1 MSPTFDNPGDGS
13 PPLGPDYPARRPGYR
28 GSRGSDPDEHPS
40 ANPPDAIAEPHAAD
54 AHDRPAPDP
63 ESRDAAIVPRTEPM
77 QPRRDQH
84 WDEDTADLEKGRMS
98 FLEHL
103 EELRWV
109 LMHSLIATVIGAI
122 AGWMLAP
129 MVLEDAIRRTVKHAV
144 VLSPLEG
151 INERFKLAMII
162 GLFIALPIVLYRLWG
177 FILPGLFKRE
187 RKWVV
192 PMAAASLILF
202 AAGAAASY
210 FYVVP
215 LVIQVLSGFLTPSMV
230 QQIQLGSL
238 LGFVYNMSLACGL
251 VCQLPL
257 VTMTL
262 TAIGLVTPQFL
273 LKQWRYA
280 IVGSFFVTAIITP
293 GDVWTAQ
300 IVMGLP
306 MTLLYFI
313 SVGLSFFVARR
324 KREAVT
330 TAEVPHVAQG

>member
-13 PPLGPDYPARRPGYR
+13 PPLGPEYPARR
-28 GSRGSDPDEHPS
+28 SDRSPAES
-40 ANPPDAIAEPHAAD
+40 AEPAAPAAPATSELRGHA
-54 AHDRPAPDP
+54 P
-63 ESRDAAIVPRTEPM
+63 PM
-77 QPRRDQH
+77 TPRRDQE
-84 WDEDTADLEKGRMS
+84 WDADHADLERGRMT
-98 FLEHL
+98 FLQHL

-109 LMHSLIATVIGAI
+109 LMHSLIACAIGAI
-122 AGWMLAP
+122 AGWVLAP
-129 MVLEDAIRRTVKHAV
+129 RVLEDAIRRTVKHAV

-162 GLFIALPIVLYRLWG
+162 GLFIALPIVLYKIWG
-177 FILPGLFKRE
+177 FVLPGLFRRE

-192 PMAAASLILF
+192 PMAATSLVLF

-215 LVIQVLSGFLTPSMV
+215 LVIQVLNGFLTPSMV

-262 TAIGLVTPQFL
+262 TAIGLVSPQFL

-280 IVGSFFVTAIITP
+280 IVGVFFITAIITP

-300 IVMGLP
+300 IVMGVP
-306 MTLLYFI
+306 MTLLYFV
-313 SVGLSFFVARR
+313 SVGLSFFVARK
-324 KREAVT
+324 KREAAVT
-330 TAEVPHVAQG
+330 GEVPHVAQG

>member
-13 PPLGPDYPARRPGYR
+13 PPLGPSYPQRRSGGSFDPG
-28 GSRGSDPDEHPS
+28 HPS
-40 ANPPDAIAEPHAAD
+40 SNPPDAAAAEP
-54 AHDRPAPDP
+54 PAPPASPDP
-63 ESRDAAIVPRTEPM
+63 VSREEAIAPRTAPM
-77 QPRRDQH
+77 TPRRDQN
-84 WDEDTADLEKGRMS
+84 WDEDTADLERGRMT

-109 LMHSLIATVIGAI
+109 LMHSLIACAIGAI
-122 AGWMLAP
+122 VGWVLAP
-129 MVLEDAIRRTVKHAV
+129 KVLEDAIRRTVKHAV

-192 PMAAASLILF
+192 PMAAASLVLF
-202 AAGAAASY
+202 SAGAAASY

-280 IVGSFFVTAIITP
+280 IVGSFFITAIITP

-300 IVMGLP
+300 IVMGAP

-324 KREAVT
+324 KREAAT
-330 TAEVPHVAQG
+330 TGEVPHVAQG

>member
-13 PPLGPDYPARRPGYR
+13 PPLGPSYPARRPGS
-28 GSRGSDPDEHPS
+28 GTHDPDHPS
-40 ANPPDAIAEPHAAD
+40 ANPPDAVAEPHAAD
-54 AHDRPAPDP
+54 PHAAPAAADP
-63 ESRDAAIVPRTEPM
+63 EHRDAPIVPRTEPM
-77 QPRRDQH
+77 APRRDQQ
-84 WDEDTADLEKGRMS
+84 WDEDTAELERGRMS
-98 FLEHL
+98 FFEHL

-109 LMHSLIATVIGAI
+109 LMHSLIATAVGAI
-122 AGWMLAP
+122 AGWLLAP

-162 GLFIALPIVLYRLWG
+162 GLFIALPIVLYKLWG
-177 FILPGLFKRE
+177 FVLPGLFKRE

-192 PMAAASLILF
+192 PMAAASLVLF

-215 LVIQVLSGFLTPSMV
+215 LVINVLTGFLTPSMV

-262 TAIGLVTPQFL
+262 TAIGLVTPGFL

-280 IVGSFFVTAIITP
+280 IVGSFLVTAIITP

-300 IVMGLP
+300 IVMGAP

-313 SVGLSFFVARR
+313 SVGLSFFVAR
-324 KREAVT
+324 KKSEAAAAT
-330 TAEVPHVAQG
+330 GEVQHVAQG

>member
-1 MSPTFDNPGDGS
+1 
-13 PPLGPDYPARRPGYR
+13 
-28 GSRGSDPDEHPS
+28 
-40 ANPPDAIAEPHAAD
+40 
-54 AHDRPAPDP
+54 
-63 ESRDAAIVPRTEPM
+63 
-77 QPRRDQH
+77 
-84 WDEDTADLEKGRMS
+84 
-98 FLEHL
+98 
-103 EELRWV
+103 
-109 LMHSLIATVIGAI
+109 
-122 AGWMLAP
+122 
-129 MVLEDAIRRTVKHAV
+129 
-144 VLSPLEG
+144 
-151 INERFKLAMII
+151 MII
-162 GLFIALPIVLYRLWG
+162 GLFIALPIVLYKIWG
-177 FILPGLFKRE
+177 FVLPGLFKRE

-215 LVIQVLSGFLTPSMV
+215 LVIQVLEGFLTPSMV

-280 IVGSFFVTAIITP
+280 IVGVFFITAIITP

-300 IVMGLP
+300 IVMGVP
-306 MTLLYFI
+306 MTLLYFL
-313 SVGLSFFVARR
+313 SVGLSFFVAR
-324 KREAVT
+324 KKKEAAVT
-330 TAEVPHVAQG
+330 GEVSHVAQG